1 MELKKVLGLSGFSS
15 LSIEE
20 NRLKNI
26 KKRYEKIVKPD
37 TGDSLTKWAT
47 RILENSIDRE
57 EYLKNRFPSYSV
69 IKIIENGL
77 VIDDSKNDTVV
88 KVVMTGNKIKCSDT
102 SKESELYIL
111 YTTLHPGFQTK

>member
-1 MELKKVLGLSGFSS
+1 MGLSGFSS

-26 KKRYEKIVKPD
+26 KKRYEKTIKPE

-47 RILENSIDRE
+47 KILEDSITRE
-57 EYLKNRFPSYSV
+57 EYLKSRFPNYSV
-69 IKIIENGL
+69 IKVLDNGL

-88 KVVMTGNKIKCSDT
+88 KVVINGNNIKCSD
-102 SKESELYIL
+102 SGKESDSYIL
-111 YTTLHPGFQTK
+111 YATLHPGFKTSKND